1 MIGIKKLSALLLGT
15 QLLFATGSSSFSAT
29 QNYDESSSEK
39 THETTTESTKKLE
52 LHDSISATLES
63 QTSASSEEQV
73 IAEELVADSSTK
85 ESESNDPPTKESV
98 SRAVGVQASGSGTS
112 EDDPRV
118 VKNSAELRTALETEQ
133 VAYIQLA
140 ESTDIFKFEE
150 GSDYISITSDV
161 TIDGNGR
168 TLTYKDNTRNKALQV
183 TKAGVSVKLQ
193 NMTFGSA
200 DYSVPAYDY
209 YGFCQG
215 NGNANVTIEVEDIKY
230 YSSAAAQ
237 PFHNRG
243 TGSKIVFS
251 GTNYFTVQKGS
262 YSQEFAECN
271 HFLFKE
277 DSHTT
282 IEHATGQTNSIV
294 TLGRD
299 FSFEL
304 EAGAVVDYNTTSSRF
319 VDNYSGNGTM
329 KIGEGASLKLNGTRD
344 FGSLSRSI
352 DVQVDQ
358 GGELDLTFA
367 SKFDFPTTST
377 FSFAKDSTLSME
389 VTNANQVFDN
399 TIPAANFTIDN
410 AYRLSFNVSGSTNK
424 EPVNAGF
431 TFSEFIPGI
440 TGYGITAGNTPIKPI
455 IGSKDVVSS
464 NGTDFTLNSSQ
475 EDDFDPNEKTTIR
488 GARSIVLQRL
498 PNPAVILDVKQVVKD
513 TSAVFNLTDYLTNNN
528 VITGVDYLL
537 FSKQQDT
544 ESFNDT
550 DKIAEQKIEAKAE
563 EAGTETE
570 TETETELTE
579 AEITCPVEFTDL
591 TEQTEYWLYVQ
602 IKAGFAA
609 GDSEWYEISFITKTD
624 ALNVTFPTEM
634 FFNTEMSEADRR
646 LLVTSQRYRVKN
658 NSAYPI
664 ELKIN
669 SFSEDGES
677 GVDLLENIDGD
688 TKKGHLY
695 LQLAKD
701 SEGLTTLTKDTK
713 DVDMGELAIDQQI
726 NLQFTGEYFGNA
738 GKEINTKYNMI
749 LEFTRTGE

>member
-29 QNYDESSSEK
+29 QNYDESSSKK
-39 THETTTESTKKLE
+39 THETTTEPTKKLE

-73 IAEELVADSSTK
+73 IAEEQVADSSTK
-85 ESESNDPPTKESV
+85 ESESKDPPTKESV

-112 EDDPRV
+112 EDDPRIV
-118 VKNSAELRTALETEQ
+118 ENSAELRTALATDQ

-140 ESTDIFKFEE
+140 ESTDIFEFEE
-150 GSDYISITSDV
+150 GSTYISITSDV

-168 TLTYKDNTRNKALQV
+168 TLTYKDNARNKALQV

-193 NMTFGSA
+193 NMTFGSE
-200 DYSVPAYDY
+200 DYSIPAYDY

-215 NGNANVTIEVEDIKY
+215 NGNANVTIEVENIKY
-230 YSSAAAQ
+230 YSTLAAQ

-277 DSHTT
+277 DSHTI
-282 IEHATGQTNSIV
+282 IEHNTGYSRAIRTNDDDI
-294 TLGRD
+294 
-299 FSFEL
+299 SFEL
-304 EAGAVVDYNTTSSRF
+304 EDGAIVDFDTTSEFINEYEYGTIKVGKNAELKINGSKSF
-319 VDNYSGNGTM
+319 VDDSDKLTTFEVD
-329 KIGEGASLKLNGTRD
+329 EGGKLD
-344 FGSLSRSI
+344 M
-352 DVQVDQ
+352 
-358 GGELDLTFA
+358 TFA
-367 SKFDFPTTST
+367 NAYNFSSTSE
-377 FSFAKDSTLSME
+377 FRFAKDSTLNMA
-389 VTNANQVFDN
+389 VTNANQIFSS
-399 TIPAANFTIDN
+399 TIPAANFIINN
-410 AYRLSFNVSGSTNK
+410 AYRLSFNVSGSADS

-431 TFSEFIPGI
+431 TFSEFITGI

-455 IGSKDVVSS
+455 IGSGAVISS
-464 NGTDFTLNSSQ
+464 NGTDFTLNSPQ
-475 EDDFDPNEKTTIR
+475 DDFETDEKTTIR
-488 GARSIVLQRL
+488 GAKSIVLQRL

-513 TSAVFNLTDYLTNNN
+513 TSAAFNLTDYLTNNN

-550 DKIAEQKIEAKAE
+550 DKIAEQKIEAKAG
-563 EAGTETE
+563 EAGEA
-570 TETETELTE
+570 TELTE
-579 AEITCPVEFTDL
+579 TEITCPVEFTDL

-602 IKAGFAA
+602 IKAVFPA
-609 GDSEWYEISFITKTD
+609 GDSEWYEISFTTKTD

-669 SFSEDGES
+669 SFSEDGVS
-677 GVDLLENIDGD
+677 GVDLLENIAGD
-688 TKKGHLY
+688 TKGHLY

-713 DVDMGELAIDQQI
+713 DVDMGELDIDQQI

>member
-15 QLLFATGSSSFSAT
+15 QLLFATGSSTFSAT

-52 LHDSISATLES
+52 LHNSISATLES

-73 IAEELVADSSTK
+73 IAEEQVADSSTK
-85 ESESNDPPTKESV
+85 ESESKDPPTKQSV

-112 EDDPRV
+112 EGDPRIV
-118 VKNSAELRTALETEQ
+118 DNSAELKTAIEDPQ
-133 VAYIQLA
+133 IAYIKLA
-140 ESTDIFKFEE
+140 PSEEIFYFDV
-150 GSDYISITSDV
+150 SSPQVRSNV
-161 TIDGNGR
+161 TIDGSGR
-168 TLTYKDNTRNKALQV
+168 TISYNKNTLEVRANNV
-183 TKAGVSVKLQ
+183 WVKFM
-193 NMTFGSA
+193 NMTFGSP
-200 DYSVPAYDY
+200 DYSVTTNEY
-209 YGFCQG
+209 YGLCRGYG
-215 NGNANVTIEVEDIKY
+215 NSNVTVEVENVTY
-230 YSSAAAQ
+230 YSRIGAQ
-237 PFHNRG
+237 PFHNHG
-243 TGSKIVFS
+243 DNSKIVFS
-251 GTNYFTVQKGS
+251 GKNFFSVQDGS
-262 YSQEFAECN
+262 SDQEFAECN
-271 HFLFKE
+271 HFLFKK

-282 IEHATGQTNSIV
+282 VDHATGYYRAILTD
-294 TLGRD
+294 GDD

-304 EAGAVVDYNTTSSRF
+304 EDGATVDFDTTTEFINSYDSGTIKVGQNAELKINGSKRF
-319 VDNYSGNGTM
+319 VVSSNEPTTFEVD
-329 KIGEGASLKLNGTRD
+329 EGGK
-344 FGSLSRSI
+344 
-352 DVQVDQ
+352 
-358 GGELDLTFA
+358 LDLTFA
-367 SKFDFPTTST
+367 SKFNFSNTST
-377 FSFAKDSTLSME
+377 FNFAKDSTLSMA
-389 VTNANQVFDN
+389 VTNANQIFSRTISADN
-399 TIPAANFTIDN
+399 FIINN

-455 IGSKDVVSS
+455 IGSGAVINS
-464 NGTDFTLNSSQ
+464 NGTDFTLNSPQ
-475 EDDFDPNEKTTIR
+475 DFETEQKTTIR

-563 EAGTETE
+563 EAGEAGE
-570 TETETELTE
+570 ATELTE
-579 AEITCPVEFTDL
+579 AEITSSVEFTDL

-602 IKAGFAA
+602 IKAGFAS
-609 GDSEWYEISFITKTD
+609 GDSEWYEISFTTKTD

-669 SFSEDGES
+669 SFSEDGVS
-677 GVDLLENIDGD
+677 GVDLLENIAGD
-688 TKKGHLY
+688 TKGHLY

-713 DVDMGELAIDQQI
+713 DVDMGELDIDQQI

>member
-52 LHDSISATLES
+52 LHNSISAPLES
-63 QTSASSEEQV
+63 QTSASSEGQV
-73 IAEELVADSSTK
+73 INEEQVADSSTK
-85 ESESNDPPTKESV
+85 ESESKDPPTKESV
-98 SRAVGVQASGSGTS
+98 SRAVGIQASGSGTS
-112 EDDPRV
+112 KGDPRIV
-118 VKNSAELRTALETEQ
+118 ENSAELRTALETDQ

-140 ESTDIFKFEE
+140 NSDAVFNFEN
-150 GSDYISITSDV
+150 DDNRRINIKRDV
-161 TIDGNGR
+161 TIDGNYR
-168 TLTYKDNTRNKALQV
+168 TLSYHDGNNRYALQV
-183 TKAGVSVKLQ
+183 DDDNISVKLQ
-193 NMTFGSA
+193 NMTFGSE

-209 YGFCQG
+209 YGFCRGDG
-215 NGNANVTIEVEDIKY
+215 NDNVTIEVENINY
-230 YSSAAAQ
+230 YSTLAAQ

-262 YSQEFAECN
+262 YSEEFAECN

-294 TLGRD
+294 TSGRD

-304 EAGAVVDYNTTSSRF
+304 EAGAVVDYKTTSSRF
-319 VDNYSGNGTM
+319 VDNYLGNGTM
-329 KIGEGASLKLNGTRD
+329 NIGEGASLKLNGTRN

-377 FSFAKDSTLSME
+377 FNFAKDSTLNMA
-389 VTNANQVFDN
+389 VTNANQVFNN
-399 TIPAANFTIDN
+399 TIPATNFIIDN
-410 AYRLSFNVSGSTNK
+410 AYRLSFNVSGSTNS

-440 TGYGITAGNTPIKPI
+440 TGYGITAGNTPINTI
-455 IGSKDVVSS
+455 IGSGAVISS
-464 NGTDFTLNSSQ
+464 NGTDFTLNSPQ
-475 EDDFDPNEKTTIR
+475 DDFETDEKTTIR

-513 TSAVFNLTDYLTNNN
+513 TSVAFNLTDYLTNNN

-550 DKIAEQKIEAKAE
+550 DKITEQNITTAEAA
-563 EAGTETE
+563 
-570 TETETELTE
+570 TELTE
-579 AEITCPVEFTDL
+579 AEITSSVEFTSL
-591 TEQTEYWLYVQ
+591 AEQTEYWLYVQ
-602 IKAGFAA
+602 IKAGFES
-609 GDSEWYEISFITKTD
+609 GDSEWYEVSFTTKTD
-624 ALNVTFPTEM
+624 ALNVTFPAEM
-634 FFNTEMSEADRR
+634 FFNTEMSEEDRR

-658 NSAYPI
+658 DSAYPI

-669 SFSEDGES
+669 SFSEDGVS
-677 GVDLLENIDGD
+677 GIDLLENIEGD
-688 TKKGHLY
+688 TKDHLF

-701 SEGLTTLTKDTK
+701 NEELTTLTANAK
-713 DVDMGELAIDQQI
+713 DVDMGELDIDQQI

-749 LEFTRTGE
+749 LEFTRTEE

>member
-73 IAEELVADSSTK
+73 IAEEQVADSSTK
-85 ESESNDPPTKESV
+85 ESESKDPPTKESV

-112 EDDPRV
+112 DSDPRIV
-118 VKNSAELRTALETEQ
+118 ENSAELRTAIETDQ

-140 ESTDIFKFEE
+140 ESTDIFEFS
-150 GSDYISITSDV
+150 GSSPRITSNV

-168 TLTYKDNTRNKALQV
+168 TISYDGNAFVVR
-183 TKAGVSVKLQ
+183 AGNVWIKFM
-193 NMTFGSA
+193 NMTFGSPDYTIPA
-200 DYSVPAYDY
+200 DEW
-209 YGFCQG
+209 YGFCRGYG
-215 NGNANVTIEVEDIKY
+215 NSNVTVEVENVTY
-230 YSSAAAQ
+230 YSNKGAQ
-237 PFHNRG
+237 PFHNHG
-243 TGSKIVFS
+243 TNSKIVFS
-251 GTNYFTVQKGS
+251 GKNFFSSREGS
-262 YSQEFAECN
+262 QSQEFAECN
-271 HFLFKE
+271 HFLFKKN
-277 DSHTT
+277 SHT
-282 IEHATGQTNSIV
+282 IVEHATGQTNSIV
-294 TLGRD
+294 TSGRD

-304 EAGAVVDYNTTSSRF
+304 EAGAVVDYSTTSSRF

-329 KIGEGASLKLNGTRD
+329 KIGENASLKINGDGT
-344 FGSLSRSI
+344 FVNLSRPMNL
-352 DVQVDQ
+352 QVDE
-358 GGELDLTFA
+358 GGELGLTFA
-367 SKFDFPTTST
+367 SKFNFSNAST
-377 FSFAKDSTLSME
+377 FNFAKDSTLSMA
-389 VTNANQVFDN
+389 VTNANQVFNN
-399 TIPAANFTIDN
+399 TIPAANFIIDN
-410 AYRLSFNVSGSTNK
+410 AYRLSFNVSGSTNS

-431 TFSEFIPGI
+431 TFSEFVDDI
-440 TGYGITAGNTPIKPI
+440 TGYGITAGNTPIDKI
-455 IGSKDVVSS
+455 INQGDTITSYR
-464 NGTDFTLNSSQ
+464 GDFTLSPST
-475 EDDFDPNEKTTIR
+475 DFDTEQKTTIR

-498 PNPAVILDVKQVVKD
+498 PNPAVILDIKQVVKD
-513 TSAVFNLTDYLTNNN
+513 TSAAFNLTDYLTNNN

-563 EAGTETE
+563 EAEEVGTATV
-570 TETETELTE
+570 TELTE
-579 AEITCPVEFTDL
+579 AEITSSVEFTNL
-591 TEQTEYWLYVQ
+591 VEQTEYWLYVQ
-602 IKAGFAA
+602 IKANYGS
-609 GDSEWYEISFITKTD
+609 GDSEWYEISFTTKTD

-688 TKKGHLY
+688 TKGHLY

-701 SEGLTTLTKDTK
+701 SEEPTTLKKDLAN
-713 DVDMGELAIDQQI
+713 VDMGELDIDQQI

>member
-29 QNYDESSSEK
+29 QNYDESSSGK

-73 IAEELVADSSTK
+73 IAEEQVADSSTK
-85 ESESNDPPTKESV
+85 ESESKDPPTKESV

-112 EDDPRV
+112 EDDPRIV
-118 VKNSAELRTALETEQ
+118 ENSAELKTAIEDPQ
-133 VAYIQLA
+133 IAYIKLA
-140 ESTDIFKFEE
+140 PSEEIFYFDV
-150 GSDYISITSDV
+150 SSPQVTSNV
-161 TIDGNGR
+161 TIDGSDR
-168 TLTYKDNTRNKALQV
+168 TISYNKNTLEVKANNV
-183 TKAGVSVKLQ
+183 WVKFM
-193 NMTFGSA
+193 NMTFGSP
-200 DYSVPAYDY
+200 DYSVTTNEY
-209 YGFCQG
+209 YGLCRG
-215 NGNANVTIEVEDIKY
+215 NTTYSNVTVEVENVTY
-230 YSSAAAQ
+230 YSNRGAQ
-237 PFHNRG
+237 PFFNRG
-243 TGSKIVFS
+243 KDSKVVFS
-251 GTNYFTVQKGS
+251 GENFFSVQDGTS
-262 YSQEFAECN
+262 SQEFAECN
-271 HFLFKE
+271 HFLFKK

-282 IEHATGQTNSIV
+282 VEHDTGQSNSIV
-294 TLGRD
+294 TYGTGRD

-329 KIGEGASLKLNGTRD
+329 KIGEDASLKINGDGT
-344 FGSLSRSI
+344 FVNLSRPMSL
-352 DVQVDQ
+352 QVDE
-358 GGELDLTFA
+358 GGKLDLTFA
-367 SKFDFPTTST
+367 SKFN
-377 FSFAKDSTLSME
+377 FSNASKFNFARDSTLSME
-389 VTNANQVFDN
+389 VTNANQVFNN
-399 TIPAANFTIDN
+399 TIPAANFIIDN

-431 TFSEFIPGI
+431 TFSDFVDDI
-440 TGYGITAGNTPIKPI
+440 TGYGITAGNTPINTI
-455 IGSKDVVSS
+455 IGSSAVVSS
-464 NGTDFTLNSSQ
+464 NGTDFTLNSTQ
-475 EDDFDPNEKTTIR
+475 DDFETDEKTTIR

-513 TSAVFNLTDYLTNNN
+513 TSAVFNLTDYLTNYN
-528 VITGVDYLL
+528 VITGVVYLL

-544 ESFNDT
+544 ENFNDT
-550 DKIAEQKIEAKAE
+550 DKITEQKIEAKAE
-563 EAGTETE
+563 EAGEATG
-570 TETETELTE
+570 LTE
-579 AEITCPVEFTDL
+579 AEITSSVEFADL
-591 TEQTEYWLYVQ
+591 AEQTEYWLYVQ
-602 IKAGFAA
+602 IEAGFES
-609 GDSEWYEISFITKTD
+609 GDSEWYELSFTTKTD

-634 FFNTEMSEADRR
+634 FFNTEMSEEDRR

-688 TKKGHLY
+688 TKGHLY

-701 SEGLTTLTKDTK
+701 SEEPTTLKKDLAN
-713 DVDMGELAIDQQI
+713 VDMGELDIDQQI

>member
-150 GSDYISITSDV
+150 GSTYISITSDV

-168 TLTYKDNTRNKALQV
+168 TLTYKDNARNKALQV

-262 YSQEFAECN
+262 YSEEFAECN
-271 HFLFKE
+271 HFLFKK

-282 IEHATGQTNSIV
+282 VDHATGYYRAILTD
-294 TLGRD
+294 GDD

-304 EAGAVVDYNTTSSRF
+304 EDGATVDFDTTTEFINSYDSGTIKVGQNAELKINGSKRF
-319 VDNYSGNGTM
+319 VVSSNEPTTFEVD
-329 KIGEGASLKLNGTRD
+329 EGGK
-344 FGSLSRSI
+344 
-352 DVQVDQ
+352 
-358 GGELDLTFA
+358 LDLTFA
-367 SKFDFPTTST
+367 SKFNFSNTST
-377 FSFAKDSTLSME
+377 FNFAKDSTLSME

-399 TIPAANFTIDN
+399 TIPAANFIIDN
-410 AYRLSFNVSGSTNK
+410 AYRLSFNISGSTNR

-431 TFSEFIPGI
+431 TFAEFIPGI

-455 IGSKDVVSS
+455 IGSGAVISS
-464 NGTDFTLNSSQ
+464 NGTDFTLNSPQ
-475 EDDFDPNEKTTIR
+475 DDFETDEKTTIR

-513 TSAVFNLTDYLTNNN
+513 TSAAFNLTDYLTNNN

-550 DKIAEQKIEAKAE
+550 DKIAEQKIEAKAGEAE
-563 EAGTETE
+563 EAG
-570 TETETELTE
+570 TETELTE
-579 AEITCPVEFTDL
+579 AEITSSVEFTDL

-602 IKAGFAA
+602 IEAGFEA
-609 GDSEWYEISFITKTD
+609 GDSEWYEISFTTKTD

-634 FFNTEMSEADRR
+634 FFNTEMSEEDRR

-688 TKKGHLY
+688 TKGHLY

-701 SEGLTTLTKDTK
+701 SEEPTTLKKDLAN
-713 DVDMGELAIDQQI
+713 VDMGELDIDQQI

>member
-29 QNYDESSSEK
+29 QNYDENSSEK

-73 IAEELVADSSTK
+73 IAEEQVADSSTK
-85 ESESNDPPTKESV
+85 ESESKDPPTKESV
-98 SRAVGVQASGSGTS
+98 SRAVGVQASGSGAS
-112 EDDPRV
+112 QDDPRV
-118 VKNSAELRTALETEQ
+118 VENSAELRTALATDQ

-140 ESTDIFKFEE
+140 ESTDIFEFS
-150 GSDYISITSDV
+150 GSSPQVKSNV

-168 TLTYKDNTRNKALQV
+168 TISYSKNAFEV
-183 TKAGVSVKLQ
+183 TVNNVWVKFM
-193 NMTFGSA
+193 NMTFGSP
-200 DYSVPAYDY
+200 DYSVTTNEY
-209 YGFCQG
+209 YGFCRG
-215 NGNANVTIEVEDIKY
+215 RADYVTVEVEDVTY
-230 YSSAAAQ
+230 YSTRGAQ
-237 PFHNRG
+237 PFHNTG
-243 TGSKIVFS
+243 TDCKIVFS
-251 GTNYFTVQKGS
+251 GENFFSVQKGGS
-262 YSQEFAECN
+262 SQEFAECD
-271 HFLFKE
+271 HFLFKK

-282 IEHATGQTNSIV
+282 VDHATGYHRAIRT
-294 TLGRD
+294 GGDD

-304 EAGAVVDYNTTSSRF
+304 EDRAVVDFKTDVNF
-319 VDNYSGNGTM
+319 VNNYDSGTIKVGQN
-329 KIGEGASLKLNGTRD
+329 ASLKINGSESFVDSSNEPTT
-344 FGSLSRSI
+344 F
-352 DVQVDQ
+352 QVDE
-358 GGELDLTFA
+358 GGKLDMTFA
-367 SKFDFPTTST
+367 NAYNFSSTSE
-377 FSFAKDSTLSME
+377 FRFAKDSTLNMA
-389 VTNANQVFDN
+389 VTNANQIFSR
-399 TIPAANFTIDN
+399 TISADKFTIDN

-431 TFSEFIPGI
+431 TFAEFIPGI
-440 TGYGITAGNTPIKPI
+440 TGYGITAGNTPINTI
-455 IGSKDVVSS
+455 IGSGAVINS
-464 NGTDFTLNSSQ
+464 NGTDFTLNSPQ
-475 EDDFDPNEKTTIR
+475 DFETDEKTTIR
-488 GARSIVLQRL
+488 GARSIILQRL
-498 PNPAVILDVKQVVKD
+498 PNPAVILDIKQVVKD

-570 TETETELTE
+570 TELTE

-609 GDSEWYEISFITKTD
+609 GDSEWYEISFTTKTD

-669 SFSEDGES
+669 SFSEDGVS